1 MSQATINAVLAGTK
15 GFAVAFLAPLT
26 SRVGNR
32 PRVASDPVQIL
43 TVCSGPSSLAVVE
56 FTGEGSLQ
64 AIQALVRDGKGLR
77 IVAGVPAVHAAA
89 EGTLRALGIEVGRWD
104 GKVDGVIGAVDRI
117 LAASRPAAAPAAPAS
132 RAPTA
137 PPAARPPRLT
147 PSPVARPAAAPLAP
161 APGVPVAPRP
171 ATAPPAAAR
180 PPAPGVPTAPR
191 PGVAPALTPAPG
203 VPVAPRPAAAPAVA
217 QARPPP
223 SSAARIPAPPVAPR
237 PAARFFEDLP
247 GSDVSVVAEGPAPGS
262 PVFSQ
267 PAMYAP
273 PVMAQRADWPGGTC
287 SVPVAED
294 ALRRA
299 LGGVADPSR
308 PLHALAIATL
318 GALSS
323 LERAVLSGEPQA
335 IDATPIRKA
344 AVMRL
349 RVAEALA
356 ATPAPGTPVDMGAL
370 SAILGEIDGLLA
382 EVAALLS
389 GAPAELTPALESV
402 RNALVSEAINFSE
415 AASKLSSGPAP
426 VSAPAV
432 PSARGARV
440 LSFETV
446 EPVEQRGR
454 GKQIFLVVTL
464 VIVAA
469 AVGAYHFKSRLLRPS
484 APAPTFNG
492 APAGTV
498 AVDKGKVRTLQAP
511 AGSSLDPVHVME
523 FEAAEKAKGNTV
535 REVVPGV
542 WISEPSGDKGGKP

>member
-1 MSQATINAVLAGTK
+1 MSQAPINAVLAGTK

-32 PRVASDPVQIL
+32 PRIASDPVQIL

-117 LAASRPAAAPAAPAS
+117 LAASRPAAA
-132 RAPTA
+132 A

-147 PSPVARPAAAPLAP
+147 PSPVARPAAAPAAP

-180 PPAPGVPTAPR
+180 PPAPGVPI
-191 PGVAPALTPAPG
+191 
-203 VPVAPRPAAAPAVA
+203 APRPATAPVA
-217 QARPPP
+217 PQARPPP
-223 SSAARIPAPPVAPR
+223 PSAPRVQAPAVAPAAPR

-247 GSDVSVVAEGPAPGS
+247 GSDVIIDGGPAPGS

-273 PVMAQRADWPGGTC
+273 PVTAQRADWPGGTC
-287 SVPVAED
+287 SVAVAED

-299 LGGVADPSR
+299 LGGLADPSR

-323 LERAVLSGEPQA
+323 LERAVLAGEPQA

-356 ATPAPGTPVDMGAL
+356 ANPARGTPVDMAAL
-370 SAILGEIDGLLA
+370 SSILGEIDGLLA

-426 VSAPAV
+426 VAAPTAF
-432 PSARGARV
+432 STRGARV
-440 LSFETV
+440 LSVETV
-446 EPVEQRGR
+446 EPVEPRGR
-454 GKQIFLVVTL
+454 GKQIFMVVVLVL
-464 VIVAA
+464 VAA
-469 AVGAYHFKSRLLRPS
+469 AVGAYHFSNRVRRPS

-498 AVDKGKVRTLQAP
+498 ALDKGKVRTLQAP
-511 AGSSLDPVHVME
+511 AGSSLDPAHVME